1 MQEALAIL
9 QKYWKYDEF
18 RSPQDEIIDSVLK
31 GKDTFG
37 LMPTGGGKSICFQVP
52 ALMKDGICLVISP
65 LVALMKD
72 QVQRLQK
79 LGIKAIALTGG
90 IRSDEMIALLDNC
103 EFGNYKFLYLS
114 PERLQ
119 SDWILERIK
128 NLPINLIAIDE
139 AHCVSQWGHDF
150 RPAYLKISNL
160 KAHFPKIPF
169 LALTASATN
178 RVLEDVILQLGLEK
192 PAIFK
197 KSFARKNIAYM
208 VFEVEDKLYRMEQ
221 ILKKNP
227 QPSIIYVR
235 NRKSCSETASQL
247 QSMGFKAT
255 YYHGGLSVK
264 EKEKNMGLWMNE
276 DVPIIVATN
285 AFGMGIDKSNVK
297 TVIHIHL
304 PESIES
310 YYQEAGRAG
319 RDEQTDKEG
328 SLNSDENKSNVKQKA
343 FAVLLNSPSDKAQA
357 QSQFIN
363 VLPDKQILTQIYIKL
378 CTYFQ
383 IAYGEGI
390 NEQFSFNLNH
400 FCQKYSFPTLK
411 TFNAIQFLD
420 RQGVLSLSQEY
431 SEKITMQFIIESK
444 EVIRYMSLN
453 PNDEPVVLSIL
464 RTYPGIYES
473 QTAINLSLIAKK
485 ASCEEAVIH
494 SILEKLKELAIIDYH
509 KKNNDATII
518 FNEVREDERT
528 INKVSK
534 YLENQNKQKIAQF
547 ESVLQYLNEKNICKS
562 KLILHYFGEKAE
574 KDCGICSYCISKK
587 TKVGDT
593 SLILEKIIGLLKIQD
608 LNSREI
614 QKLTKNSED
623 TIIFALQDLLEN
635 GKIVVKPNNKYT
647 LKSPLRPSQ
656 KSRE

>member
-1 MQEALAIL
+1 MQEALSIL
-9 QKYWKYDEF
+9 EKYWKHNNF
-18 RSPQDEIIDSVLK
+18 RSPQDEIINSVLD

-52 ALMKDGICLVISP
+52 AMMKEGICLVISP

-72 QVQRLQK
+72 QVKRLQN
-79 LGIKAIALTGG
+79 LNIKAIALTGG
-90 IRSDEMIALLDNC
+90 IQSDEMITLLDNC
-103 EFGNYKFLYLS
+103 EFGNYKFLYVS

-150 RPAYLKISNL
+150 RPAFLKIANL
-160 KAHFPKIPF
+160 KTHFPKVPF
-169 LALTASATN
+169 LALTASATKA
-178 RVLEDVILQLGLEK
+178 VLDDVILQLGLEN
-192 PAIFK
+192 PAIFQ

-208 VFEVEDKLYRMEQ
+208 IFEVEDKLYRMEQ

-235 NRKSCSETASQL
+235 NRKSCSDTASQL
-247 QSMGFKAT
+247 QSLGYKAT
-255 YYHGGLSVK
+255 FYHGGLSVK
-264 EKEKNMGLWMNE
+264 EKEKNMNLWMNE
-276 DVPIIVATN
+276 EVQIIVATN

-319 RDEQTDKEG
+319 RD
-328 SLNSDENKSNVKQKA
+328 DEKA
-343 FAVLLNSPSDKAQA
+343 FAIILTSPSDKLQA
-357 QSQFIN
+357 QSQFIS
-363 VLPDKQILTQIYIKL
+363 VLPDKIILTQIYIKL
-378 CTYFQ
+378 CTYFR

-390 NEQFSFNLNH
+390 NKQFSFNLNH
-400 FCQKYSFPTLK
+400 FCQKYGFPTLK

-420 RQGVLSLSQEY
+420 RQGILSMSQEY
-431 SEKITMQFIIESK
+431 TEKITLQFIIESK

-453 PNDEPVVLSIL
+453 SNEEPVILSLL

-473 QTAINLSLIAKK
+473 QTAINLSLITKK
-485 ASCEEAVIH
+485 SNCDETIIL
-494 SILEKLKELAIIDYH
+494 SILEKLKNLEIIDYH
-509 KKNNDATII
+509 KNSNDATII

-528 INKVSK
+528 INRVSK
-534 YLENQNKQKIAQF
+534 YLETQNKQKVAQF
-547 ESVLQYLNEKNICKS
+547 ESVLHYINEKKVCKN
-562 KLILHYFGEKAE
+562 KLILDYFGEKAE
-574 KDCGICSYCISKK
+574 SDCGICSYCISKK
-587 TKVGDT
+587 KKSSDG
-593 SLILEKIIGLLKIQD
+593 SLISEKIIELLKIQE

-623 TIIFALQDLLEN
+623 EVIFALRKLLEN
-635 GKIVVKPNNKYT
+635 NKITIKANNKYS
-647 LKSPLRPSQ
+647 LK
-656 KSRE
+656 

>member
-9 QKYWKYDEF
+9 QKYWKHDTF
-18 RSPQDEIIDSVLK
+18 RSPQDEIINSVLD

-72 QVQRLQK
+72 QVQRLQD

-90 IRSDEMIALLDNC
+90 IQSDEMIVLLDNC

-160 KAHFPKIPF
+160 KTHFPKVPF
-169 LALTASATN
+169 LALTASATKA
-178 RVLEDVILQLGLEK
+178 VLDDVIQKLGLENS
-192 PAIFK
+192 AVFT

-208 VFEVEDKLYRMEQ
+208 VFEVEDKLYRLEQ

-235 NRKSCSETASQL
+235 NRKSCSDTASQL
-247 QSMGFKAT
+247 QSLGFKAT
-255 YYHGGLSVK
+255 FYHGGLSIK
-264 EKEKNMGLWMNE
+264 EKEKNMNLWMNE
-276 DVPIIVATN
+276 EVQIMVSTN

-304 PESIES
+304 PESMES

-319 RDEQTDKEG
+319 RDNE
-328 SLNSDENKSNVKQKA
+328 KA
-343 FAVLLNSPSDKAQA
+343 FAVLLTSKSDKIQA

-363 VLPDKQILTQIYIKL
+363 VLPDKTILTQIYIKL
-378 CTYFQ
+378 CTYFR

-400 FCQKYSFPTLK
+400 FCQKYGFPTLK

-420 RQGVLSLSQEY
+420 RQGILSLSQEY

-453 PNDEPVVLSIL
+453 PHEEPIILSLL

-473 QTAINLSLIAKK
+473 QTAINLPLMVKK
-485 ASCEEAVIH
+485 SNCEETL
-494 SILEKLKELAIIDYH
+494 ILSTFEKLQQLEIIDYH
-509 KKNNDATII
+509 KKTNDATII

-528 INKVSK
+528 INRVSK

-547 ESVLQYLNEKNICKS
+547 ESVLHYTNDKKVCKS
-562 KLILHYFGEKAE
+562 KLILEYFGEKTE
-574 KDCGICSYCISKK
+574 NDCGICSYCITKK
-587 TKVGDT
+587 RKPSDN
-593 SLILEKIIGLLKIQD
+593 SPIAEKILALLKIQD

-614 QKLTKNSED
+614 QKLTKISED
-623 TIIFALQDLLEN
+623 DIIFALQNLLEN
-635 GKIVVKPNNKYT
+635 NKIAIKSNNKYS
-647 LKSPLRPSQ
+647 LK
-656 KSRE
+656 

>member
-1 MQEALAIL
+1 MQTALQIL
-9 QKYWKYDEF
+9 QKYWKHDEF
-18 RSPQDEIIDSVLK
+18 RSPQNEIINSVLE

-37 LMPTGGGKSICFQVP
+37 LMPTGGGKSICFQIP
-52 ALMKDGICLVISP
+52 AMMQDGICLVISP

-72 QVQRLQK
+72 QVQRLQQ
-79 LGIKAIALTGG
+79 LNIKAIALTGG
-90 IRSDEMIALLDNC
+90 IQSDEMITLLDNC

-160 KAHFPKIPF
+160 KTHFPKVPF

-192 PAIFK
+192 PTVFK

-208 VFEVEDKLYRMEQ
+208 VFEVEDKLYRLEQ
-221 ILKKNP
+221 ILKKNS

-247 QSMGFKAT
+247 DSLGFKAT

-264 EKEKNMGLWMNE
+264 EKEKNMSLWMNE
-276 DVPIIVATN
+276 EVQIMVATN

-319 RDEQTDKEG
+319 RNEE
-328 SLNSDENKSNVKQKA
+328 KA
-343 FAVLLNSPSDKAQA
+343 FAVILTSPSDKIQA

-363 VLPDKQILTQIYIKL
+363 VLPDKLILTQIYIKL

-400 FCQKYSFPTLK
+400 FCQKYGFPTLK

-420 RQGVLSLSQEY
+420 RQGILSLSQEY
-431 SEKITMQFIIESK
+431 SEKITMQFMIPSK

-453 PNDEPVVLSIL
+453 PNEEPVVLSIL

-485 ASCEEAVIH
+485 ASCEETLIH
-494 SILEKLKELAIIDYH
+494 SILEKLKGLDIIDYH

-528 INKVSK
+528 INRVSK
-534 YLENQNKQKIAQF
+534 YLETQNKQKVTQF
-547 ESVLQYLNEKNICKS
+547 ESVLHYINEKKVCKS
-562 KLILHYFGEKAE
+562 KLILDYFGEKTE
-574 KDCGICSYCISKK
+574 KNCGICSYCISKK
-587 TKVGDT
+587 TKVSDT
-593 SLILEKIIGLLKIQD
+593 SSILEKIIGLLNIQD

-614 QKLTKNSED
+614 QKLSKYSED
-623 TIIFALQDLLEN
+623 DVIFALQNLLESN
-635 GKIVVKPNNKYT
+635 KIAVKPNNKYS
-647 LKSPLRPSQ
+647 LK
-656 KSRE
+656 

>member
-1 MQEALAIL
+1 MQEALGIL
-9 QKYWKYDEF
+9 QKYWKHDKF
-18 RSPQDEIIDSVLK
+18 RSPQDEIIHSVLD
-31 GKDTFG
+31 GNDTFG

-52 ALMKDGICLVISP
+52 ALIKDGICLVISP

-72 QVQRLQK
+72 QVQRLQN

-90 IRSDEMIALLDNC
+90 IQSDEMITLLDNC

-150 RPAYLKISNL
+150 RPAYLKIANL
-160 KAHFPKIPF
+160 KTHFPKIPF
-169 LALTASATN
+169 LALTASATKT
-178 RVLEDVILQLGLEK
+178 VLDDVVLQLGLEE
-192 PAIFK
+192 PAIFQ

-235 NRKSCSETASQL
+235 NRKSCSDTASQL
-247 QSMGFKAT
+247 QSLGFKT
-255 YYHGGLSVK
+255 TFYNGGLSVK
-264 EKEKNMGLWMNE
+264 EKEKNMNLWMNE
-276 DVPIIVATN
+276 EAQIIVATN

-319 RDEQTDKEG
+319 RDG
-328 SLNSDENKSNVKQKA
+328 QKA
-343 FAVLLNSPSDKAQA
+343 FAIILTSPSDKIQA

-363 VLPDKQILTQIYIKL
+363 VLPDKTILTQIYIKL
-378 CTYFQ
+378 CTYFR

-400 FCQKYSFPTLK
+400 FCQKYGFPTLK

-420 RQGVLSLSQEY
+420 RQGILSLSQEY
-431 SEKITMQFIIESK
+431 SERITMQFSIESK

-453 PNDEPVVLSIL
+453 SNEEPIILSLL

-485 ASCEEAVIH
+485 SNCDETQILSV
-494 SILEKLKELAIIDYH
+494 LEKLKGLEIIDYH
-509 KKNNDATII
+509 KKSNDATII

-528 INKVSK
+528 INRVSK
-534 YLENQNKQKIAQF
+534 YLENQNKQKVAQF
-547 ESVLQYLNEKNICKS
+547 ESVLHYINEKKVCKS
-562 KLILHYFGEKAE
+562 KLILDYFGEKAAI
-574 KDCGICSYCISKK
+574 DCGICSYCISKK
-587 TKVGDT
+587 KKSSNG
-593 SLILEKIIGLLKIQD
+593 SLVSEKIIGLLQLQE

-623 TIIFALQDLLEN
+623 EVIFALQNLLEN
-635 GKIVVKPNNKYT
+635 NKIVVKPNNKYS
-647 LKSPLRPSQ
+647 LK
-656 KSRE
+656 

>member
-1 MQEALAIL
+1 
-9 QKYWKYDEF
+9 
-18 RSPQDEIIDSVLK
+18 
-31 GKDTFG
+31 
-37 LMPTGGGKSICFQVP
+37 
-52 ALMKDGICLVISP
+52 
-65 LVALMKD
+65 MKD
-72 QVQRLQK
+72 QVQRLQNI
-79 LGIKAIALTGG
+79 GIKAIALTGG
-90 IRSDEMIALLDNC
+90 IQSDEMITLLDNC

-150 RPAYLKISNL
+150 RPAYLKISSL
-160 KAHFPKIPF
+160 KTHFPKVPF
-169 LALTASATN
+169 LALTASATKT
-178 RVLEDVILQLGLEK
+178 VLDDVILQLGLEN
-192 PAIFK
+192 PAIFQ

-235 NRKSCSETASQL
+235 NRKSCSDTASQL
-247 QSMGFKAT
+247 QSLGFKAT
-255 YYHGGLSVK
+255 FYHGGLSVK
-264 EKEKNMGLWMNE
+264 EKEKNMSLWMNE
-276 DVPIIVATN
+276 EAQIIVATN

-319 RDEQTDKEG
+319 RNEE
-328 SLNSDENKSNVKQKA
+328 KA
-343 FAVLLNSPSDKAQA
+343 FAIILTSPSDKLQA

-363 VLPDKQILTQIYIKL
+363 VLPDKTILTQIYIKL
-378 CTYFQ
+378 CTYFR

-400 FCQKYSFPTLK
+400 FCQKYGFPTLK

-420 RQGVLSLSQEY
+420 RQGILSMSQEY
-431 SEKITMQFIIESK
+431 TEKITMQFIIESK

-453 PNDEPVVLSIL
+453 STEEPIILSL
-464 RTYPGIYES
+464 VRTYPGIYES

-485 ASCEEAVIH
+485 SSSDEMVIL
-494 SILEKLKELAIIDYH
+494 SIFEKLKGLEIIDYH

-528 INKVSK
+528 INRVSK
-534 YLENQNKQKIAQF
+534 YLENQNKLKVAQF
-547 ESVLQYLNEKNICKS
+547 ESVLHYINEKKVCKS
-562 KLILHYFGEKAE
+562 KLILDYFGEKAE
-574 KDCGICSYCISKK
+574 TDCGICSYCISKK
-587 TKVGDT
+587 KKSSDG
-593 SLILEKIIGLLKIQD
+593 SLVSEKIIGLLKIQE

-623 TIIFALQDLLEN
+623 EVIFALQNLLEN
-635 GKIVVKPNNKYT
+635 DKIAIKPNNKYT
-647 LKSPLRPSQ
+647 LKS
-656 KSRE
+656 